1 MNTPSHLILNLALL
15 RRPVA
20 PAMTWPILIGA
31 LLPDAALFIF
41 YGWARAQGLS
51 EQIIWGEAYYSEPW
65 QAIFAV
71 GNSIPLGLLGVAL
84 GYSFRRSWAGPWI
97 GPWIGFWGASMV
109 LHHLA
114 DLPLHHDDAHQHFW
128 PLSSFR
134 FISPVSYYDAD
145 HFGLLGATVEL
156 VLVLAATACLLPRL
170 NSGFSKGLL
179 GVMALVTIA
188 GYVVLQIRPLI

>member
-1 MNTPSHLILNLALL
+1 MNTPSHLILNLAVL

-31 LLPDAALFIF
+31 LVPDAALFVF
-41 YGWARAQGLS
+41 YGWAKAQGLP
-51 EQIIWGEAYYSEPW
+51 EQTIWSEAYYSQPW

-71 GNSIPLGLLGVAL
+71 GNSMPLGLLGVAL
-84 GYSFRRSWAGPWI
+84 GYAFRRFWVGP
-97 GPWIGFWGASMV
+97 GLGFLGASMV

-128 PLSSFR
+128 PLSAFR
-134 FISPVSYYDAD
+134 FISPVSYWDAN

-156 VLVLAATACLLPRL
+156 LLVLVATAYLLPRL
-170 NSGFSKGLL
+170 DSGLSRGLL
-179 GVMALVTIA
+179 TMFALLAAIA
-188 GYVVLQIRPLI
+188 YYVLQIRP